1 MIVETQVKK
10 LLRSACCLLFA
21 LLIVLSFLT
30 LPLKVQAAEGFLV
43 EKITI
48 KGLASC
54 KKDELLYLMN
64 IRRGLIERGTISEG
78 IKRAFRKG
86 IFEDIAV
93 SYAPGKTLLIQV
105 REREYIYKIKVSGNR
120 YLSGRE
126 IKKMFIL
133 KEDGIMRYD
142 LIEKARKELK
152 NSLGL
157 IGFPEASLSLTLEK
171 APKPYRTIIKI
182 KVNEGEPLVIRRV
195 EIKGADQWLRQ
206 KMYIESG
213 DIYNVEKIKKDLERI
228 REYLKSKG
236 YLNPIVGPFT
246 FSEGLL
252 TVLVS
257 PGKRL
262 KIEINGNTEISTSKL
277 LKIMPFSEAEEI
289 EDELIEEVSAK
300 ILSLYHQ
307 KGFIYAQVAP
317 LRTES
322 EKAIS
327 LTFFIYEGKVYKIQ
341 KIEFENN
348 SISEKMLKNV
358 INLKEGSPYNPD
370 FLKPD
375 AETITGL
382 YRALGYLN
390 AEIVDTA
397 VNISGE
403 TGTVDIIFTLNEG
416 PRFRIGEIIAEGN
429 AFFSDKE
436 VYSILNIKKGA
447 PYNELDI
454 IDAKKRLTDS
464 YKKQG
469 FTDINVSVDAM
480 TSGQSVK
487 VIFRITEGEKEYFGK
502 TIVRGNMF
510 TRTEVIERELIHK
523 EGEPFNY
530 KLLLEGTKRLYRL
543 GLFKDINIKL
553 LDKKD
558 KKRDIVITVTERN
571 PGVVEFSIG
580 YDDYEGLKGS
590 IDISYRNLW
599 GMNRRIHLRGE
610 LSTLE
615 KRFVLGYHEPYLF
628 GNPVVFN
635 TFLLKEDRTEKS
647 IDTGEVWYRMKKNS
661 SGVSLEKNLTSNLKA
676 QIAYDFSFVETFD
689 LKPDVVL
696 SREDEGTLAISSI
709 RTGALYDTRD
719 NPFDP
724 TRGVLIGTSLKIA
737 STYLLGETDF
747 VKLTIHGSAYRRLGR
762 RFTFAL
768 AVKGGA
774 AQGFADTRE
783 LPIVERFFLGG
794 RNTVRGFEQDT
805 LGPKGKDGT
814 PTGGNAFLMS
824 SVELRTYV
832 GRGFSIVG
840 FLDGGNVWTKTVNMD
855 LTFRYTAGLGIRYRT
870 PVGPIRIDYGHK
882 LDRREGE
889 SAGEVHF
896 SIGHAF

>member
-1 MIVETQVKK
+1 MTARAQIRNLV
-10 LLRSACCLLFA
+10 RSACCLLFTI
-21 LLIVLSFLT
+21 LIVPSFLT
-30 LPLKVQAAEGFLV
+30 LPLKAQAADGFLA
-43 EKITI
+43 EKIVI

-54 KKDELLYLMN
+54 TKDELLYLMN
-64 IRRGLIERGTISEG
+64 IQRGLIDRKTISDG

-93 SYAPGKTLLIQV
+93 SYTPDKTLLIQV

-120 YLSGRE
+120 YLSGRQ

-133 KEDGIMRYD
+133 KEDGIMRYN
-142 LIEKARKELK
+142 LIETAREKLK

-157 IGFPEASLSLTLEK
+157 IGFPEASLSLTVEK
-171 APKPYRTIIKI
+171 APKPYRVVIKLR
-182 KVNEGEPLVIRRV
+182 VNEGEPLVIQRI
-195 EIKGADQWLRQ
+195 EIVGADQWLRQ
-206 KMYIESG
+206 KMYVEPG
-213 DIYNVEKIKKDLERI
+213 DIYNVEAIKKDMERI

-246 FSEGLL
+246 FSDGLL
-252 TVLVS
+252 TVPVS

-262 KIEINGNTEISTSKL
+262 KIEINGNTKISSSKL
-277 LKIMPFSEAEEI
+277 MKIMPFSEAEEI

-300 ILSLYHQ
+300 ILSLYHK

-317 LRTES
+317 LRTED
-322 EKAIS
+322 KKTIS
-327 LTFFIYEGKVYKIQ
+327 LTFFIYEGKAYKIQ

-348 SISEKMLKNV
+348 SITEKMLKNV
-358 INLKEGSPYNPD
+358 INLKEGAPYDPD
-370 FLKPD
+370 FLEPD
-375 AETITGL
+375 SETITGL
-382 YRALGYLN
+382 YRALGYLD
-390 AEIVDTA
+390 ARIVDTA
-397 VNISGE
+397 INISVE
-403 TGTVDIIFTLNEG
+403 TGMVDIRFVLKEG
-416 PRFRIGEIIAEGN
+416 SQFRISEVIAKGN
-429 AFFSDKE
+429 TFFTDKK

-464 YKKQG
+464 YKEQG
-469 FTDINVSVDAM
+469 FTNINVSVDTVTA
-480 TSGQSVK
+480 GQSVK

-510 TRTEVIERELIHK
+510 TRTEVIEREFIHK

-543 GLFKDINIKL
+543 GLFKDIDVKL

-558 KKRDIVITVTERN
+558 NKRDIVINVSERN
-571 PGVVEFSIG
+571 PGVVEFSLG
-580 YDDYEGLKGS
+580 YEDYEGLRGS

-610 LSTLE
+610 LSTLKE
-615 KRFVLGYHEPYLF
+615 RFVLGYHEPYLL
-628 GNPVVFN
+628 GKPIVFN
-635 TFLLKEDRTEKS
+635 AFLLRESRTEKS
-647 IDTGEVWYRMKKNS
+647 IDTGEVRYRMKKNS
-661 SGVSLEKNLTSNLKA
+661 SGISLEKNLTNNLKT
-676 QIAYDFSFVETFD
+676 QIAYDFSLVKTFD

-696 SREDEGTLAISSI
+696 SREDEGILAISSI

-724 TRGVLIGTSLKIA
+724 SRGVLVGASLKFA

-747 VKLTIHGSAYRRLGR
+747 VKLTIHGSSYRRLGR
-762 RFTFAL
+762 RFTLGF

-824 SVELRTYV
+824 NVELRTYI
-832 GRGFSIVG
+832 GKGFSIVG
-840 FLDGGNVWTKTVNMD
+840 FIDGGNVWTKTVNMD
-855 LTFRYTAGLGIRYRT
+855 LTLRYTAGLGIRYRT
-870 PVGPIRIDYGHK
+870 PVGPIRVDYGHK